1 MRRIRSILGLAVVAT
16 IAGSSAA
23 LAVTACDRPPPA
35 WYTAPRL
42 THTYS
47 QTWGAGYGSHAST
60 HEYSAQRRSYS
71 QPRYTS
77 QRYTPQRVYRSTS
90 SSDRLRRP
98 FWQW

>member
-1 MRRIRSILGLAVVAT
+1 MRRIRSILGLVAVAT
-16 IAGSSAA
+16 LAGTSAA

-47 QTWGAGYGSHAST
+47 QSWGAGYSSHAST

-71 QPRYTS
+71 VQPRYTS
-77 QRYTPQRVYRSTS
+77 QRSYTRTT
-90 SSDRLRRP
+90 SSDRFRRP

>member
-1 MRRIRSILGLAVVAT
+1 MRRIRSILGLVAVAT
-16 IAGSSAA
+16 LAGSSAA

-47 QTWGAGYGSHAST
+47 ESWGSGYARAST

-71 QPRYTS
+71 SQPRY
-77 QRYTPQRVYRSTS
+77 YTAPPRQRVYYTTRSPS
-90 SSDRLRRP
+90 FREP
-98 FWQW
+98 FWRW

>member
-1 MRRIRSILGLAVVAT
+1 MRRIRSILGLVAVAML
-16 IAGSSAA
+16 AGSSAA

-47 QTWGAGYGSHAST
+47 ESWGSGYAARAST
-60 HEYSAQRRSYS
+60 HEYSAQRRSYTA
-71 QPRYTS
+71 QQNYAPRRAYT
-77 QRYTPQRVYRSTS
+77 YTT
-90 SSDRLRRP
+90 SSDRFRRP

>member
-16 IAGSSAA
+16 IAGTSAA

-47 QTWGAGYGSHAST
+47 ETWGSGYSHAST
-60 HEYSAQRRSYS
+60 HEYSAQRRSYNV
-71 QPRYTS
+71 QP
-77 QRYTPQRVYRSTS
+77 RYTPQRRYIRTTS
-90 SSDRLRRP
+90 SHRFRDP